1 MIKKGLKVKV
11 LTGKDKNKE
20 GEVIEIN
27 RQSNRAKVKELN
39 MVKKHI
45 KTTKEKKGGIVSKE
59 NFIALHLGGDSWD
72 YPFLVMLKKKFNNK
86 LPYVFHLKKTDIE
99 KKLN

>member
-11 LTGKDKNKE
+11 LTGKDKKKE
-20 GEVIEIN
+20 GEVIEID
-27 RQSNRAKVKELN
+27 RSSNRVKVKDVN

-59 NFIALHLGGDSWD
+59 NFIHISNLELLEVKTKS
-72 YPFLVMLKKKFNNK
+72 
-86 LPYVFHLKKTDIE
+86 KKTE
-99 KKLN
+99 AKK